1 MKVTAEPNELD
12 KMIILTSKKKFTY
25 TVKKRNV
32 QVSSRLVIFTNEVC
46 YEIVDQCTWKR
57 LDFFPFLMSII
68 NGFSGNLSLG
78 PKDLMWHHFRGE
90 SIEKGCTKGWCP
102 LSWIYLE
109 AEQQP
114 EIIPLEQIQ
123 WIISERTLKYPWR
136 QIMWMGVAF
145 GLNPSLMSALAQ
157 PNRCDQ

>member
-78 PKDLMWHHFRGE
+78 PKDHMKDILEEFLSCLHQHTTYVFE
-90 SIEKGCTKGWCP
+90 SWDKPITHCVSKT
-102 LSWIYLE
+102 
-109 AEQQP
+109 
-114 EIIPLEQIQ
+114 
-123 WIISERTLKYPWR
+123 
-136 QIMWMGVAF
+136 
-145 GLNPSLMSALAQ
+145 
-157 PNRCDQ
+157 